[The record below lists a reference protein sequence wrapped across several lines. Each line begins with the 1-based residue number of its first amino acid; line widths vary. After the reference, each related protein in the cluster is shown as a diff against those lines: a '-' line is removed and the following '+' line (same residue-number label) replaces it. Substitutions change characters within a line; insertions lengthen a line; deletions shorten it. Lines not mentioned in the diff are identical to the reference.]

1 MREECLWP
9 RHVSGVRQIR
19 VRSWG
24 GEKGA
29 GYWARGYLDTYAV
42 SHSLLY

>member
-19 VRSWG
+19 VRSW